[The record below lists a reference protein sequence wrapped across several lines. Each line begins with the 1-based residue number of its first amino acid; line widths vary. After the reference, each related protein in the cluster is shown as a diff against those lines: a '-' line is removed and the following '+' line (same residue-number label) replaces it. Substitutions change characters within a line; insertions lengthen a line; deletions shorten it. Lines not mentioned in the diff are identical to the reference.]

1 VEELVAEVTY
11 PICERDGFPMLKI
24 NGRWE
29 CVAEYLDR
37 CIGQQAVVDLVQ
49 RGKTVYLVFESG
61 HELPMLCFCCG
72 TPLAYRDLER
82 ARRNMRGRSLE
93 SMSVGPVTLEDGRE
107 MLQFVLEFSKKGL
120 LSRGISIPVAIEVAA
135 RLKHPDNCPHKK
147 RSSTKRS
154 SSTKKRHRRKRR

>member
-1 VEELVAEVTY
+1 VVKDTY

-37 CIGQQAVVDLVQ
+37 CIGQQPVVDLVQ
-49 RGKTVYLVFESG
+49 RGKTVYLAFENG
-61 HELPMLCFCCG
+61 HGLPMLRFCCG
-72 TPLAYRDLER
+72 RPLAYNNLER
-82 ARRNMRGRSLE
+82 PRRNMCGRRLE

-120 LSRGISIPVAIEVAA
+120 LSKGVSIPVAVKAAA
-135 RLKHPDNCPHKK
+135 RLKHPDGCPHK
-147 RSSTKRS
+147 RG
-154 SSTKKRHRRKRR
+154 SSTKKRRRRKGR